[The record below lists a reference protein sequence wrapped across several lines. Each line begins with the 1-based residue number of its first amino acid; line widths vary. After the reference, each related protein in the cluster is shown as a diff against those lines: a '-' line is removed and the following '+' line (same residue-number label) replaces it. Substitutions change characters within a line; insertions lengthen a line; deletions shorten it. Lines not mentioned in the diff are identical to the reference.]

1 MNSHSNRAMVKADL
15 ISRLHDALLI
25 QILSLIPLPDA
36 QRTRILS
43 KRWKNL
49 WALLPILHLVMPFCW
64 TAEEINRFHDLVDQA
79 LDLPGNIP
87 IQRFYLYCSKN
98 CSYDRVSGWLRKV
111 VQCKVQELELRFPA
125 DRFAFRLCWDLF
137 KTCTTLVKSD
147 LRCPVLEE
155 LFVERQ
161 LLNGLFDNMD
171 TFEVISTSLKT
182 LRISFALC
190 VNENLRVAISAPNLE
205 YLRVLD
211 FMSSHYSLTK
221 PSALT
226 EAHIN
231 VEQAYPGPQIV
242 RCLTSVKILTLNH
255 RTLMSLSQFYG
266 VYIPKFPKVVKF
278 VIEIKASSGWRVL
291 LVLLNKMPNLEDIT
305 FSDGFYPGTHA
316 RALNESWNPPAEVP
330 ACLRCKMK
338 EIIIDNQET
347 VSPEQFELIRYL
359 LNSAD
364 KLESLTMNARTINTK
379 MREQVLN
386 LYRSS
391 KSCRIQFV

>member
-1 MNSHSNRAMVKADL
+1 MVKADL

-25 QILSLIPLPDA
+25 QILSLLPLPYA

-49 WALLPILHLVMPFCW
+49 WTLLPVLHLVMPFCW

-79 LDLPGNIP
+79 LDLRGNMP

-111 VQCKVQELELRFPA
+111 VQCK
-125 DRFAFRLCWDLF
+125 
-137 KTCTTLVKSD
+137 TLLGFVSD
-147 LRCPVLEE
+147 LPLCMLFPCLKTVNLISIVYCCNKCFKNLICGCPVLEE

-171 TFEVISTSLKT
+171 TFE
-182 LRISFALC
+182 
-190 VNENLRVAISAPNLE
+190 
-205 YLRVLD
+205 
-211 FMSSHYSLTK
+211 
-221 PSALT
+221 
-226 EAHIN
+226 
-231 VEQAYPGPQIV
+231 
-242 RCLTSVKILTLNH
+242 
-255 RTLMSLSQFYG
+255 SLSQFYG
-266 VYIPKFPKVVKF
+266 VYIPTFPKVVKF
-278 VIEIKASSGWRVL
+278 VIEVKASLGWRVL
-291 LVLLNKMPNLEDIT
+291 LVLLNKMPNLEHIT
-305 FSDGFYPGTHA
+305 FSDISLRGFYPGTHA

-379 MREQVLN
+379 MREQTFLFLD
-386 LYRSS
+386 LYN
-391 KSCRIQFV
+391 

>member
-25 QILSLIPLPDA
+25 QILSLLPLPDA

-49 WALLPILHLVMPFCW
+49 WALLPVLHLVMPFCW

-79 LDLPGNIP
+79 LDLRGNMP

-125 DRFAFRLCWDLF
+125 DRFTVRLCWDLF
-137 KTCTTLVKSD
+137 QTCTTLVSLTLCGEFVLNVPHEAEMLFPCLKTVNLISIVYCCNKSFMN
-147 LRCPVLEE
+147 LICGCPVLEE

-182 LRISFALC
+182 LRISFALR
-190 VNENLRVAISAPNLE
+190 VNENLRVAINAPNLE

-211 FMSSHYSLTK
+211 FMSSNYSLTK
-221 PSALT
+221 RLALT

-231 VEQAYPGPQIV
+231 VEQSYPGPQTV

-266 VYIPKFPKVVKF
+266 VYIPTFLKVAKF
-278 VIEIKASSGWRVL
+278 VIEIKASLGWRVL
-291 LVLLNKMPNLEDIT
+291 LVLLNKMPNLEHIT
-305 FSDGFYPGTHA
+305 FSDGWMMITSSFGMAHIGSDKKE
-316 RALNESWNPPAEVP
+316 RK
-330 ACLRCKMK
+330 KMK
-338 EIIIDNQET
+338 MVHGGVGGMVVTGNG
-347 VSPEQFELIRYL
+347 VGR
-359 LNSAD
+359 
-364 KLESLTMNARTINTK
+364 
-379 MREQVLN
+379 
-386 LYRSS
+386 
-391 KSCRIQFV
+391 

>member
-1 MNSHSNRAMVKADL
+1 MVKADL

-25 QILSLIPLPDA
+25 QIMSLLPLPDA
-36 QRTRILS
+36 QRTQILS

-79 LDLPGNIP
+79 LDLRGNMP
-87 IQRFYLYCSKN
+87 IQRFYLCCSKN

-125 DRFAFRLCWDLF
+125 DRFTVRFCWDLF
-137 KTCTTLVKSD
+137 KTCTTLVSLT
-147 LRCPVLEE
+147 LRGEFVLNVPHEAEMLFPGLKKVNLISIVYCCNKCFKNLICGCLVLEE

-182 LRISFALC
+182 LRVSFALC
-190 VNENLRVAISAPNLE
+190 VNEILRVAISAPNLE

-211 FMSSHYSLTK
+211 FMSSDYSLSK

-231 VEQAYPGPQIV
+231 VEQANPGPQIV

-255 RTLMSLSQFYG
+255 RTLM
-266 VYIPKFPKVVKF
+266 V
-278 VIEIKASSGWRVL
+278 
-291 LVLLNKMPNLEDIT
+291 
-305 FSDGFYPGTHA
+305 
-316 RALNESWNPPAEVP
+316 
-330 ACLRCKMK
+330 
-338 EIIIDNQET
+338 
-347 VSPEQFELIRYL
+347 
-359 LNSAD
+359 
-364 KLESLTMNARTINTK
+364 
-379 MREQVLN
+379 
-386 LYRSS
+386 
-391 KSCRIQFV
+391 